1 MGNVW
6 VDRISDG
13 RIANPGEV
21 YGNDGRMIDE
31 IKGNLDNNINIK
43 EYRTINRINTTVHV
57 RDTRLDAL
65 NNGEPDFTA
74 ASNVMHKPGFSNKG
88 EVSSG
93 ALMAWRQTRAA
104 TVTNFVVLSRGQF
117 SADWA
122 SWNDAESDSY
132 LQLELCRNKTKPSN
146 LNALEGAAA
155 GGNDEPFKYEVLTS
169 CTLTKANMLAAPFA
183 FDSGAIT
190 KEIRAGDFC
199 WIRAYAY
206 NYATTFPY
214 GNKMEGYLTIQLT
227 LKEDLL

>member
-6 VDRISDG
+6 VDRINDG

-43 EYRTINRINTTVHV
+43 EYRTINRINTTVRV
-57 RDTRLDAL
+57 RDTRLDEL
-65 NNGEPDFTA
+65 ENGEPDFSA

-88 EVSSG
+88 EASSG

-104 TVTNFVVLSRGQF
+104 TVTNFVVLARG
-117 SADWA
+117 SVGGWGLAK
-122 SWNDAESDSY
+122 SDSY

-146 LNALEGAAA
+146 LDALEGAAA

-169 CTLTKANMLAAPFA
+169 CTLTKANLLAVPFA

-214 GNKMEGYLTIQLT
+214 DAKMDGYLTIQLT